1 MGKCPDLGRSNIQ
14 AAWVEIEDVSGVLQK
29 PTAAGYIRPRGNIT
43 MNQTP
48 GQSNSEELSE
58 SLNVSE
64 QFQNAVEAGEASI
77 PTYLRLTDD
86 GSRMQGHALMYAAMG
101 GYQEA
106 DAVTAALN
114 EALGIDTEVTEFAID
129 GVTGGIFPP
138 RCVIQIDDEQIL
150 VGKTEQTAGSV
161 TKVMQCVRGYAGTT
175 AAEHDDDAVI
185 TLKSALY
192 HQDVC
197 RDTVSIWVKFDH
209 VVLWG
214 RGGSVTMTDVP
225 FSNEGGQNVDYTVS
239 FMEMGWAGTAVIE
252 GSPSGNTITVKTLGG
267 DNAAWGYSVGSY
279 VKNATKKD
287 DNSGAGFRVTAVDRK
302 AGTITVD
309 GAITRWAAE
318 DQIEPWTPKSESIGT
333 PVESRTALVFVNGVA
348 GVIREG
354 SFSMSTPTEYKTMIG
369 DKFPRYR
376 VDTQREITLTMN
388 GFFDRAAA
396 VAIGRGYEGYDT
408 PVSLAFGPEEG
419 RRISITTPRVKLN
432 APEIGTDGAAFTLDR
447 TGAVLGTDYE
457 DAVYIATE

>member
-1 MGKCPDLGRSNIQ
+1 M
-14 AAWVEIEDVSGVLQK
+14 
-29 PTAAGYIRPRGNIT
+29 
-43 MNQTP
+43 
-48 GQSNSEELSE
+48 
-58 SLNVSE
+58 
-64 QFQNAVEAGEASI
+64 
-77 PTYLRLTDD
+77 
-86 GSRMQGHALMYAAMG
+86 
-101 GYQEA
+101 
-106 DAVTAALN
+106 
-114 EALGIDTEVTEFAID
+114 
-129 GVTGGIFPP
+129 
-138 RCVIQIDDEQIL
+138 IQIDDEKIL

-252 GSPSGNTITVKTLGG
+252 GSPSGNTITVKTPGG

-309 GAITRWAAE
+309 GTITRWAAE

-348 GVIREG
+348 GAIREG
-354 SFSMSTPTEYKTMIG
+354 SFSMGTPVEYKPMIG
-369 DKFPRYR
+369 DKFPRYH
-376 VDTQREITLTMN
+376 VDTQREISLTMN
-388 GFFDRAAA
+388 GFFDRSAA
-396 VAIGRGYEGYDT
+396 VAIGRGFEGYDT

-432 APEIGTDGAAFTLDR
+432 TPEIGTDGAAFTLDR